1 MFKLIKNNFGELN
14 STTILNSELGI
25 QVDIIQDFGAII
37 NQYRVNHSPFS
48 FIVGY
53 QDSHD
58 LIQSHPFFSR
68 SAKLFPFP
76 NRLKA
81 GQYRYRQR
89 DYTLAA
95 NFPWSEHAVHGLLY
109 NQPFK
114 LVAHEANSEYAEATF
129 RFETTKLADGY
140 PFAFR
145 LDVRYRIDYQGT
157 LSCNTTITNLGTE
170 HFPFG
175 DAWHPYFSLGC
186 DLKHCQLTMAAHT
199 EIEHQHDLPTGQ
211 YLSSNAFSTPTSLE
225 GVNLNNC
232 YQFSDSSEQTLALIR
247 DDKSASLQFNQ
258 GKGYS
263 FVQLYTPPSEPSIAI
278 EPMTCPADAFNNH
291 IGLLELAP
299 EETVQFEWQCQATFV

>member
-1 MFKLIKNNFGELN
+1 MFKLIKNNFGEFN
-14 STTILNSELGI
+14 STTLINSELGI

-48 FIVGY
+48 FITGY
-53 QDSHD
+53 KDSEE

-76 NRLKA
+76 NRLNA
-81 GQYRYRQR
+81 GRYNYKQR
-89 DYTLAA
+89 EYKLAA

-109 NQPFK
+109 NQPFE
-114 LVAHEANSEYAEATF
+114 LVAHEANSEYAEAIF
-129 RFETTKLADGY
+129 RFETSKLADGY

-145 LDVRYRIDYQGT
+145 LDIRYRINYQGV

-186 DLKHCQLTMAAHT
+186 ELEQCQLSMSPHT
-199 EIEHQHDLPTGQ
+199 ELTHQHDLPTGECV
-211 YLSSNAFSTPTSLE
+211 SSNLFSNPTLLT
-225 GVNLNNC
+225 GLTLNHC
-232 YQFSDSSEQTLALIR
+232 YQFSDPCEQTVMLLR
-247 DDKSASLQFNQ
+247 EDKNASLHFQQNQ
-258 GKGYS
+258 GYS
-263 FVQLYTPPSEPSIAI
+263 FVQLYTPPSESSIAI

-299 EETVQFEWQCQATFV
+299 GESNQFSWQCQAHYG

>member
-1 MFKLIKNNFGELN
+1 MFKLIKSNFGKFK
-14 STTILNSELGI
+14 STTLINPELGI

-48 FIVGY
+48 FITGY
-53 QDSHD
+53 KDSEE

-76 NRLKA
+76 NRLNA
-81 GQYRYRQR
+81 GCYSYNQR
-89 DYTLAA
+89 EYKLAA

-109 NQPFK
+109 NQPFE
-114 LVAHEANSEYAEATF
+114 LVAHEVNSEYADATF
-129 RFETTKLADGY
+129 RFETSKLAEGY
-140 PFAFR
+140 PFAFC
-145 LDVRYRIDYQGT
+145 LDIRYRINNQGV
-157 LSCNTTITNLGTE
+157 LSCHTTITNSGTE

-186 DLKHCQLTMAAHT
+186 ELEQCQLTMSPHAELKH
-199 EIEHQHDLPTGQ
+199 ENDLPTGQ
-211 YLSSNAFSTPTSLE
+211 FVSSNRFSSPTSLN
-225 GVNLNNC
+225 GVNLNHC
-232 YQFSDSSEQTLALIR
+232 YQFSDPSEQTLMLVHE
-247 DDKSASLQFNQ
+247 DNSASLHFQQ
-258 GKGYS
+258 REGYS

-299 EETVQFEWQCQATFV
+299 GESNQFSWQCQAHFG